1 MSADSRPSPEARL
14 IEVET
19 QLTHLQ
25 HFTEQLNQVITE
37 QAQQLYFLQRKVVR
51 QETQIR
57 ELREKPQ
64 LEDET
69 DLLDEKPPHY

>member
-1 MSADSRPSPEARL
+1 L